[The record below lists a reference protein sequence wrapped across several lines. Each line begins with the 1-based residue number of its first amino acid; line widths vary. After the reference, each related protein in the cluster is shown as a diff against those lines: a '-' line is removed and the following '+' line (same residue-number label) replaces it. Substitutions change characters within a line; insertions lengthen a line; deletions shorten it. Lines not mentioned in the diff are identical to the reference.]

1 MRPVGSPV
9 LSSGRSPRHRRL
21 VTSTSK
27 SKTAYW
33 IAAALPSPTQRNL
46 MRLLR
51 DMYAAPKAVRS
62 HACRMFGNEVKF
74 AKPTASVA
82 PAQAPPYPGAKPP
95 D

>member
-1 MRPVGSPV
+1 
-9 LSSGRSPRHRRL
+9 
-21 VTSTSK
+21 
-27 SKTAYW
+27 
-33 IAAALPSPTQRNL
+33 